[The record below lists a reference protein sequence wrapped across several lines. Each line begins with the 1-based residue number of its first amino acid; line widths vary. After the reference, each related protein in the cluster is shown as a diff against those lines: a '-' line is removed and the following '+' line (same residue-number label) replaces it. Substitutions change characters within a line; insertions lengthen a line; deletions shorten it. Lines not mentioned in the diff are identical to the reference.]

1 MTATFTT
8 TDEYI
13 ASFAPDIQQ
22 KLQSIRSL
30 IKEIVPEA
38 TEKISYAMPAF
49 ALHGN
54 LVFYAAFKNHI
65 GFYPSGSGIK
75 EFEHELTGLKW
86 SKGAIQF
93 PLDKPI
99 PYDLI
104 SRIVQFRVA
113 ENLEKAAAKKKTAK
127 KKES

>member
-1 MTATFTT
+1 MTTTFTSP
-8 TDEYI
+8 DEYI
-13 ASFAPDIQQ
+13 ASFSPDIQE

-30 IKEIVPEA
+30 IKELVPEA
-38 TEKISYAMPAF
+38 AEKISYAMPAF

-75 EFEHELTGLKW
+75 AFEHEFSGLKW

-104 SRIVQFRVA
+104 TCIVKFRAA
-113 ENLEKAAAKKKTAK
+113 ENREKAEAKKVTK
-127 KKES
+127 KS